1 MGKKRSQIKKQKV
14 KSSFQKQRES
24 RKKRES
30 RRKQDRKEKVDLK
43 TDVQDITIR
52 SITPLEAK
60 QESREIYSM
69 LKLNKG
75 KQDKET
81 RQDLD
86 IERPQLSLEK
96 GSFSPKINREL
107 VSLKTVKAADVF
119 KCRGDLLSTNIGS
132 KCLPYT
138 SKQVQSKLLKNLKAS
153 KHLDCSRF
161 IAPKQ
166 YNSNCWFNTLF
177 VTFFFSD
184 KGRKFF
190 RFLRQ
195 LMITGKKVNGDPIP
209 DELAEVFFTFNK
221 IIEGSYNQDGNAD
234 HKLIANY
241 NTNFFIENIYNIL
254 LKRGIVTYKKNQ
266 SGNPLE
272 YYLAIIKYLN
282 YDAVNVL
289 SIDISSER
297 DFEKIGD
304 KLRDNGVFT
313 PPEVLIIEIIDD
325 DAKTIQNR
333 PLEFTMSDNDSSSSI
348 SYRLDAAILRD
359 ISRQHFCSLL
369 TCNSQQY
376 SFDGASY
383 SRLTEYKWK
392 DVLNR
397 PTKWGFEGHPLKWS
411 FLKSYQMLF
420 YYRV

>member
-1 MGKKRSQIKKQKV
+1 MGKKRTQIKKQKV
-14 KSSFQKQRES
+14 KSSLQKRRET
-24 RKKRES
+24 RKKRETKK
-30 RRKQDRKEKVDLK
+30 KQDRE
-43 TDVQDITIR
+43 DVQDITIA
-52 SITPLEAK
+52 SVTPLEAK

-75 KQDKET
+75 KEDKET

-86 IERPQLSLEK
+86 IKNPFMSVGK

-107 VSLKTVKAADVF
+107 VSLKTIKAADVF
-119 KCRGDLLSTNIGS
+119 KCGGDLLSTNIGS

-138 SKQVQSKLLKNLKAS
+138 SKQVQAKLLKNLKAS

-209 DELAEVFFTFNK
+209 SELAEVFFTFNK

-325 DAKTIQNR
+325 DATTIRNR
-333 PLEFTMSDNDSSSSI
+333 PLEFSIRDNNSSSRF